1 MEPFIVFVA
10 YASRDG
16 FDFAC
21 ELVTWLESRDP
32 PINASIDRDNIQ
44 NKAWDGRIE
53 DLILGADL
61 VLVVLT
67 DASAAKNSYARDELR
82 LARNWGKP
90 IWAVRPPGSQADPPV
105 TVQGTPIDVDSPHGG
120 WDHLEHELRLCR
132 PVNRTVAMLTAQV
145 EELEERADRAQG
157 QERKILA
164 AMVGRLHAVIQWE
177 RRRAGNPA
185 EAAADVRRKIDEGR
199 HQDAAPPSR
208 ETIDGS
214 FQIVEAPPAITSA
227 GVHDRHSERDLLLG
241 HLHHSRTRLV
251 VLRGRCG
258 SGKTALLNDLIPR
271 LKTGGYAGVAYV
283 STHGPRRVTA
293 HLLLERLARLM
304 PDAGGRER
312 MLERV
317 GDHSHDW
324 RQNLAAILDAL
335 GDISLLLIID
345 NAEELVADYRLT
357 DVHLRE
363 FAHIVGSKS
372 GHGVRV
378 LFVSQV
384 EIRRLAH
391 PPVHAPQ
398 VDIPPGL
405 PPRFA
410 ADFFR
415 GLDEGGVAR
424 LAGVSEATMRRVH
437 RLTHGRPRAM
447 ELLYAVLRSE
457 PGSDLDELLT
467 SATKA
472 AGKGDGSQYLIR
484 RATLALR
491 GPMQR
496 VLQALAVYDRPVRA
510 SAVSWLL
517 APYDTGLDSAAVLEL
532 LCDRRLIRRDG
543 DLYHLPRGNEDAVTG
558 RTVLDTIQLGSPGDR
573 DVDPPRYTR
582 YALWHRA
589 AEYFRSVREL
599 EIRVVDLN
607 DLGAHFSEIELRL
620 AGREY
625 PGAAALINEVDIEHL
640 SLWGYRSLIIRLR
653 ERLLGELGDSYFD
666 LENRYELASAYLDA
680 SEPDKA
686 IALLTEASAAALSP
700 EAEDAFR
707 VQLAKARLVKGE
719 LDAAATLYRNLLH
732 QGNPLILGISR
743 LGLATCLAELGM
755 VDKALD
761 QYAAALEVIDDT
773 EKEAASVFLNQGL
786 LQQQLGRPLTALQL
800 IQRARR
806 LAEGHS
812 DAQLAA
818 KCVDAMAQVH
828 IDMGQLDRARRLA
841 DEAIKAAA
849 DAGNADLCRETY
861 STRALALLLG
871 GDLVAAHDTADA
883 ATRFF
888 ENRRPFAAFAL
899 LGVTQVRL
907 QKMESAEAS
916 FGRVQRDISPLLKPK
931 NPAVQLL
938 DLNGLALAGLARA
951 EGAGNLEPAIIAYR
965 QARKRTRAPGV
976 VLRAVRLLDELL
988 DGDDSPQARQT
999 MQAAVG
1005 LDGA

>member
-61 VLVVLT
+61 VLLVLT

-82 LARNWGKP
+82 VARNWGKP

-132 PVNRTVAMLTAQV
+132 PVNRTVEMLTAQV
-145 EELEERADRAQG
+145 EELEEQADRAQG
-157 QERKILA
+157 EERKTLS

-177 RRRAGNPA
+177 RRRAANPA

-208 ETIDGS
+208 ETIDGT
-214 FQIVEAPPAITSA
+214 FQIIEAPPAITSA
-227 GVHDRHSERDLLLG
+227 GVHDRHSERELLLR

-258 SGKTALLNDLIPR
+258 SGKTALLNDLIPQ
-271 LKTGGYAGVAYV
+271 LKKSGYAGVAYV

-293 HLLLERLARLM
+293 HLLLERLARMM
-304 PDAGGRER
+304 PHAGDRER

-317 GDHSHDW
+317 GDQSHDW
-324 RQNLAAILDAL
+324 RQNMAAILDAL
-335 GDISLLLIID
+335 GDISLLLIVD

-363 FAHIVGSKS
+363 FAHIIGSKS

-384 EIRRLAH
+384 EIRRLTN

-405 PPRFA
+405 PPEFA

-424 LAGVSEATMRRVH
+424 LADVSGATMRRVH

-472 AGKGDGSQYLIR
+472 AGKGDGSVYLIR

-517 APYDTGLDSAAVLEL
+517 APYDTGLDSAGVLEL

-543 DLYHLPRGNEDAVTG
+543 DLYHLPRGDEDAVNG

-573 DVDPPRYTR
+573 EVDPTRYTR

-589 AEYFRSVREL
+589 AEYFRRVREL

-625 PGAAALINEVDIEHL
+625 PGAATLINEVDEHL

-653 ERLLGELGDSYFD
+653 ERLLGELGDVYSD

-680 SEPDKA
+680 SEPDRA
-686 IALLTEASAAALSP
+686 IALLTKARASALSP

-732 QGNPLILGISR
+732 QGNPLVLGISR
-743 LGLATCLAELGM
+743 LGLASCLAELGM

-786 LQQQLGRPLTALQL
+786 LQQQLGQPLTALRL

-871 GDLVAAHDTADA
+871 GDLVAAHDTAHA

-888 ENRRPFAAFAL
+888 ENSRPFAAVAL
-899 LGVTQVRL
+899 LGITQVRL

-916 FGRVQRDISPLLKPK
+916 FGRVQRDISPLLRPK

-938 DLNGLALAGLARA
+938 DLNGLAFAGLARA
-951 EGAGNLEPAIIAYR
+951 EGTGDLDPAISAYR
-965 QARKRTRAPGV
+965 QARRRTRAPGV

-988 DGDDSPQARQT
+988 DGDDSPQARQA